1 MAEELRPKARLGELE
16 AEAITKKGNDM
27 PQTLFEISADMQA
40 LEDLLDGAD
49 FDDPAVQE
57 ALAKW
62 SDELSENLQGKVD
75 NYAAFIET
83 LNARAA
89 ARKDEANRLDKRAK
103 IDANNADKLKEN
115 LKRVLEFR
123 GLKSLDTLR
132 YKVTVAG
139 TGGKQSVECL
149 VKPEDLPA
157 DLRTVVPESY
167 KQNTDAIRAKLLAGE
182 KVPGCRLLEKGTH
195 LRIS

>member
-1 MAEELRPKARLGELE
+1 
-16 AEAITKKGNDM
+16 M

-149 VKPEDLPA
+149 VKPEDLPD
-157 DLRTVVPESY
+157 DLRTKVPASY
-167 KQNTDAIRAKLLAGE
+167 RQNTDAIRAKLLAGE
-182 KVPGCRLLEKGTH
+182 KVPGCRLLEEGTH